1 MNDPVEHQLLRQ
13 AQAGD
18 YDAFEQL
25 HQRLEGPVRR
35 FVWRLIGVAET
46 VDDIVQ
52 LTFISF
58 YRSLSRIEPV
68 EMMRPYLFRIARNH
82 CYDELRKQGRFEP
95 LSMDDEATEIRVS
108 FTSDQQPD
116 TEDTAHWVLLYLEV
130 QQAMELLPE
139 LQRQTLILYAEE
151 DLSYNDI
158 ALAMDTNI
166 GTVKSRLF
174 QARQALRRL
183 VRPQTLKA
191 LATELGEGED
201 RP

>member
-1 MNDPVEHQLLRQ
+1 VNDPVEHQLLRQ
-13 AQAGD
+13 AQAAD

-25 HQRLEGPVRR
+25 YQRLEGPLRR
-35 FVWRLIGVAET
+35 FVRRLIGVAET

-58 YRSLSRIEPV
+58 YRSLPRIEPV

-82 CYDELRKQGRFEP
+82 CYDQLRKQGRFEP

-139 LQRQTLILYAEE
+139 LQRQTIILYAEE
-151 DLSYNDI
+151 LSMQNEY
-158 ALAMDTNI
+158 T
-166 GTVKSRLF
+166 TK
-174 QARQALRRL
+174 Q
-183 VRPQTLKA
+183 
-191 LATELGEGED
+191 
-201 RP
+201 